1 MVELLWMLQ
10 MDQGIKINEIYLSP
24 NPSTDAT
31 VNNSVYSA

>member
-24 NPSTDAT
+24 STDAI
-31 VNNSVYSA
+31 VNNNVYSA